1 MLFHRRKY
9 KKNDLLSII
18 GLGGISIK
26 GLGLKNSSNLI
37 SYAYDNGVN
46 YFDVAPGYGDA
57 QELMGE
63 GLRSYRKNVFLACKT
78 KYRNQ
83 LDSTNDLNNSLKLLK
98 TDYFDL
104 YQLHG
109 MKTYNDYQ
117 NVVSKDGALKTLI
130 EAKEKGKVRYIGFS
144 CHSIEVAKLLI
155 NEELQ
160 LYALDIGEESSIGS
174 LNDIITDLPD
184 GFGSSIFQEDA
195 YLGILVRNDF
205 DNIGELKDQF
215 ELLKS
220 NENTALLLLP
230 IEEIDFQNNDGE
242 FRIYG
247 SFGELFDTENEIINQ
262 SGYENVFDGKLG
274 FKVPGEITKPN
285 INNIVENTIIFEADG
300 VSSKTFELVSSNDRP
315 LNPINIAIA
324 FVVLTAVYFFVRQ
337 SRKTK

>member
-1 MLFHRRKY
+1 MKY
-9 KKNDLLSII
+9 KNKIYLLVAFLVFSACE
-18 GLGGISIK
+18 IK
-26 GLGLKNSSNLI
+26 W
-37 SYAYDNGVN
+37 D
-46 YFDVAPGYGDA
+46 
-57 QELMGE
+57 M
-63 GLRSYRKNVFLACKT
+63 NVEFNENFSG
-78 KYRNQ
+78 KY
-83 LDSTNDLNNSLKLLK
+83 T
-98 TDYFDL
+98 
-104 YQLHG
+104 
-109 MKTYNDYQ
+109 
-117 NVVSKDGALKTLI
+117 I
-130 EAKEKGKVRYIGFS
+130 
-144 CHSIEVAKLLI
+144 KLLI

-230 IEEIDFQNNDGE
+230 IEEIEFQNNDGE

-262 SGYENVFDGKLG
+262 SGYENVFDGNLG

-300 VSSKTFELVSSNDRP
+300 VSSKTFELISINDRP
-315 LNPINIAIA
+315 LYPINIAIA

>member
-1 MLFHRRKY
+1 M
-9 KKNDLLSII
+9 KNKIYLL
-18 GLGGISIK
+18 
-26 GLGLKNSSNLI
+26 
-37 SYAYDNGVN
+37 V
-46 YFDVAPGYGDA
+46 
-57 QELMGE
+57 
-63 GLRSYRKNVFLACKT
+63 VFLVFSACEIKWDMNVEFNENFSG
-78 KYRNQ
+78 KY
-83 LDSTNDLNNSLKLLK
+83 T
-98 TDYFDL
+98 
-104 YQLHG
+104 
-109 MKTYNDYQ
+109 
-117 NVVSKDGALKTLI
+117 I
-130 EAKEKGKVRYIGFS
+130 
-144 CHSIEVAKLLI
+144 KLLI

-285 INNIVENTIIFEADG
+285 ISNIVENTIIFEADG
-300 VSSKTFELVSSNDRP
+300 VSSKTFELISSNDRP

-324 FVVLTAVYFFVRQ
+324 FVVLIAVYFFVRQ

>member
-1 MLFHRRKY
+1 MKY
-9 KKNDLLSII
+9 KNKIYLFVAFLIFSACE
-18 GLGGISIK
+18 IK
-26 GLGLKNSSNLI
+26 W
-37 SYAYDNGVN
+37 D
-46 YFDVAPGYGDA
+46 
-57 QELMGE
+57 M
-63 GLRSYRKNVFLACKT
+63 NVEFNEDFSG
-78 KYRNQ
+78 KY
-83 LDSTNDLNNSLKLLK
+83 T
-98 TDYFDL
+98 
-104 YQLHG
+104 
-109 MKTYNDYQ
+109 
-117 NVVSKDGALKTLI
+117 I
-130 EAKEKGKVRYIGFS
+130 
-144 CHSIEVAKLLI
+144 KLLI

-205 DNIGELKDQF
+205 DNISELKDQF

-247 SFGELFDTENEIINQ
+247 SFGELFDTENEVINQ
-262 SGYENVFDGKLG
+262 SGYENVFNGNLAL
-274 FKVPGEITKPN
+274 KVPGEITKPN
-285 INNIVENTIIFEADG
+285 ISNIVENTIIFEADG
-300 VSSKTFELVSSNDRP
+300 VSSKTFELISSNERP
-315 LNPINIAIA
+315 LNPINIAVT

>member
-1 MLFHRRKY
+1 MKY
-9 KKNDLLSII
+9 KNKIYLLVAFLVFSACE
-18 GLGGISIK
+18 IK
-26 GLGLKNSSNLI
+26 W
-37 SYAYDNGVN
+37 D
-46 YFDVAPGYGDA
+46 
-57 QELMGE
+57 M
-63 GLRSYRKNVFLACKT
+63 NVEFNENFSG
-78 KYRNQ
+78 KY
-83 LDSTNDLNNSLKLLK
+83 T
-98 TDYFDL
+98 
-104 YQLHG
+104 
-109 MKTYNDYQ
+109 
-117 NVVSKDGALKTLI
+117 I
-130 EAKEKGKVRYIGFS
+130 
-144 CHSIEVAKLLI
+144 KLLI

-205 DNIGELKDQF
+205 DNIDELKDQF

-300 VSSKTFELVSSNDRP
+300 VSSKTFELISSNDRP
-315 LNPINIAIA
+315 LNPINIVIA

>member
-1 MLFHRRKY
+1 MKY
-9 KKNDLLSII
+9 KNKIYLLVAFLVFSACE
-18 GLGGISIK
+18 IK
-26 GLGLKNSSNLI
+26 W
-37 SYAYDNGVN
+37 D
-46 YFDVAPGYGDA
+46 
-57 QELMGE
+57 M
-63 GLRSYRKNVFLACKT
+63 NVEFNENFSG
-78 KYRNQ
+78 KY
-83 LDSTNDLNNSLKLLK
+83 T
-98 TDYFDL
+98 
-104 YQLHG
+104 
-109 MKTYNDYQ
+109 
-117 NVVSKDGALKTLI
+117 I
-130 EAKEKGKVRYIGFS
+130 
-144 CHSIEVAKLLI
+144 KLLI

-285 INNIVENTIIFEADG
+285 ISNIVENTIIFEADG
-300 VSSKTFELVSSNDRP
+300 VSSKTFELISSNDRP

-324 FVVLTAVYFFVRQ
+324 FVVLIAVYFFVRQ

>member
-1 MLFHRRKY
+1 MKY
-9 KKNDLLSII
+9 KNKIYLLVAFLVFSACE
-18 GLGGISIK
+18 IK
-26 GLGLKNSSNLI
+26 W
-37 SYAYDNGVN
+37 D
-46 YFDVAPGYGDA
+46 
-57 QELMGE
+57 M
-63 GLRSYRKNVFLACKT
+63 NVEFNENFSG
-78 KYRNQ
+78 KY
-83 LDSTNDLNNSLKLLK
+83 T
-98 TDYFDL
+98 
-104 YQLHG
+104 
-109 MKTYNDYQ
+109 
-117 NVVSKDGALKTLI
+117 I
-130 EAKEKGKVRYIGFS
+130 
-144 CHSIEVAKLLI
+144 KLLI

-205 DNIGELKDQF
+205 DNIDELKDQF

-300 VSSKTFELVSSNDRP
+300 VSSKTFELISINDRP
-315 LNPINIAIA
+315 LNPINIVIA

>member
-1 MLFHRRKY
+1 MCIRDR
-9 KKNDLLSII
+9 
-18 GLGGISIK
+18 
-26 GLGLKNSSNLI
+26 
-37 SYAYDNGVN
+37 
-46 YFDVAPGYGDA
+46 
-57 QELMGE
+57 
-63 GLRSYRKNVFLACKT
+63 
-78 KYRNQ
+78 
-83 LDSTNDLNNSLKLLK
+83 
-98 TDYFDL
+98 
-104 YQLHG
+104 
-109 MKTYNDYQ
+109 
-117 NVVSKDGALKTLI
+117 
-130 EAKEKGKVRYIGFS
+130 
-144 CHSIEVAKLLI
+144 I

-205 DNIGELKDQF
+205 DNVGELKDQF

-285 INNIVENTIIFEADG
+285 ISNIVENTIIFEADG
-300 VSSKTFELVSSNDRP
+300 VSSKTFELISINDRP
-315 LNPINIAIA
+315 LNPINIVIA

>member
-1 MLFHRRKY
+1 MKY
-9 KKNDLLSII
+9 KNKIYLLLAFLVFSACE
-18 GLGGISIK
+18 IK
-26 GLGLKNSSNLI
+26 W
-37 SYAYDNGVN
+37 
-46 YFDVAPGYGDA
+46 
-57 QELMGE
+57 
-63 GLRSYRKNVFLACKT
+63 
-78 KYRNQ
+78 
-83 LDSTNDLNNSLKLLK
+83 DLNVEFNENFS
-98 TDYFDL
+98 
-104 YQLHG
+104 
-109 MKTYNDYQ
+109 
-117 NVVSKDGALKTLI
+117 
-130 EAKEKGKVRYIGFS
+130 GKYTI
-144 CHSIEVAKLLI
+144 KLLI

-300 VSSKTFELVSSNDRP
+300 VSSKTFELISINDRP
-315 LNPINIAIA
+315 LNPINIVIA

>member
-1 MLFHRRKY
+1 MKY
-9 KKNDLLSII
+9 KNKIYLLVAFLVFSACE
-18 GLGGISIK
+18 IK
-26 GLGLKNSSNLI
+26 WDMNLEFNENF
-37 SYAYDNGVN
+37 SG
-46 YFDVAPGYGDA
+46 
-57 QELMGE
+57 
-63 GLRSYRKNVFLACKT
+63 
-78 KYRNQ
+78 KY
-83 LDSTNDLNNSLKLLK
+83 T
-98 TDYFDL
+98 
-104 YQLHG
+104 
-109 MKTYNDYQ
+109 
-117 NVVSKDGALKTLI
+117 I
-130 EAKEKGKVRYIGFS
+130 
-144 CHSIEVAKLLI
+144 KLLI
-155 NEELQ
+155 DEELQ

-205 DNIGELKDQF
+205 DNIDDLKDQF

-300 VSSKTFELVSSNDRP
+300 VSSKTFELISSNDRP
-315 LNPINIAIA
+315 LNPINIVIA

-337 SRKTK
+337 SRKTN

>member
-1 MLFHRRKY
+1 MKY
-9 KKNDLLSII
+9 KNKIYLLVAFLIFSACE
-18 GLGGISIK
+18 IK
-26 GLGLKNSSNLI
+26 W
-37 SYAYDNGVN
+37 D
-46 YFDVAPGYGDA
+46 
-57 QELMGE
+57 M
-63 GLRSYRKNVFLACKT
+63 NVEFNEDFSG
-78 KYRNQ
+78 KY
-83 LDSTNDLNNSLKLLK
+83 T
-98 TDYFDL
+98 
-104 YQLHG
+104 
-109 MKTYNDYQ
+109 
-117 NVVSKDGALKTLI
+117 I
-130 EAKEKGKVRYIGFS
+130 
-144 CHSIEVAKLLI
+144 KLLI

-160 LYALDIGEESSIGS
+160 LYALEIGEETSIGS
-174 LNDIITDLPD
+174 LNDITSDLPE
-184 GFGSSIFQEDA
+184 GFGSSIFQEDD

-274 FKVPGEITKPN
+274 FKVPGKITKPN
-285 INNIVENTIIFEADG
+285 ISNIVENTIIFKADG
-300 VSSKTFELVSSNDRP
+300 VSSKTFELISSNDRP
-315 LNPINIAIA
+315 LNPINIAIV

>member
-1 MLFHRRKY
+1 MKY
-9 KKNDLLSII
+9 KYKIYLLVAFLVFSACE
-18 GLGGISIK
+18 IK
-26 GLGLKNSSNLI
+26 W
-37 SYAYDNGVN
+37 D
-46 YFDVAPGYGDA
+46 
-57 QELMGE
+57 M
-63 GLRSYRKNVFLACKT
+63 NVEFNENFSG
-78 KYRNQ
+78 KY
-83 LDSTNDLNNSLKLLK
+83 T
-98 TDYFDL
+98 
-104 YQLHG
+104 
-109 MKTYNDYQ
+109 
-117 NVVSKDGALKTLI
+117 I
-130 EAKEKGKVRYIGFS
+130 
-144 CHSIEVAKLLI
+144 KLLI

-205 DNIGELKDQF
+205 DNIDELKDQF

-300 VSSKTFELVSSNDRP
+300 VSSKTFELISSNDRP
-315 LNPINIAIA
+315 LNPINIVIA

>member
-1 MLFHRRKY
+1 MNVEFNENFSGKY
-9 KKNDLLSII
+9 TI
-18 GLGGISIK
+18 
-26 GLGLKNSSNLI
+26 
-37 SYAYDNGVN
+37 
-46 YFDVAPGYGDA
+46 
-57 QELMGE
+57 
-63 GLRSYRKNVFLACKT
+63 
-78 KYRNQ
+78 
-83 LDSTNDLNNSLKLLK
+83 
-98 TDYFDL
+98 
-104 YQLHG
+104 
-109 MKTYNDYQ
+109 
-117 NVVSKDGALKTLI
+117 
-130 EAKEKGKVRYIGFS
+130 
-144 CHSIEVAKLLI
+144 KLLI

-205 DNIGELKDQF
+205 DNIDELKDQF

-300 VSSKTFELVSSNDRP
+300 VSSKTFELISINDRP

-324 FVVLTAVYFFVRQ
+324 FVALTAVYFFVRQ

>member
-1 MLFHRRKY
+1 MKY
-9 KKNDLLSII
+9 KNKIYLLLAFLIFSACE
-18 GLGGISIK
+18 IK
-26 GLGLKNSSNLI
+26 W
-37 SYAYDNGVN
+37 D
-46 YFDVAPGYGDA
+46 
-57 QELMGE
+57 M
-63 GLRSYRKNVFLACKT
+63 NVEFNEDFSG
-78 KYRNQ
+78 KY
-83 LDSTNDLNNSLKLLK
+83 T
-98 TDYFDL
+98 
-104 YQLHG
+104 
-109 MKTYNDYQ
+109 
-117 NVVSKDGALKTLI
+117 I
-130 EAKEKGKVRYIGFS
+130 
-144 CHSIEVAKLLI
+144 KLLI

-160 LYALDIGEESSIGS
+160 LYALEIGEETSIGS
-174 LNDIITDLPD
+174 LNDITSDLPE
-184 GFGSSIFQEDA
+184 GFGSSIFQEDD

-247 SFGELFDTENEIINQ
+247 SFGELFDTENEIISQ

-285 INNIVENTIIFEADG
+285 ISNIVENTIIFEADG
-300 VSSKTFELVSSNDRP
+300 VSSKTFELISSNNRS

-324 FVVLTAVYFFVRQ
+324 FVVLTVVYFFVRQ

>member
-1 MLFHRRKY
+1 MKY
-9 KKNDLLSII
+9 KNKIYLLVAFLVFSACE
-18 GLGGISIK
+18 IK
-26 GLGLKNSSNLI
+26 W
-37 SYAYDNGVN
+37 D
-46 YFDVAPGYGDA
+46 
-57 QELMGE
+57 M
-63 GLRSYRKNVFLACKT
+63 
-78 KYRNQ
+78 
-83 LDSTNDLNNSLKLLK
+83 
-98 TDYFDL
+98 
-104 YQLHG
+104 
-109 MKTYNDYQ
+109 
-117 NVVSKDGALKTLI
+117 NVVFNEDFS
-130 EAKEKGKVRYIGFS
+130 GKY
-144 CHSIEVAKLLI
+144 SIKLLI

-300 VSSKTFELVSSNDRP
+300 VSSKTFELISINDRP
-315 LNPINIAIA
+315 LNPINIVIA

>member
-1 MLFHRRKY
+1 MKFKNKIYLLIAFLVFSACEIKWDMNVEFNEDFSGKY
-9 KKNDLLSII
+9 TI
-18 GLGGISIK
+18 
-26 GLGLKNSSNLI
+26 
-37 SYAYDNGVN
+37 
-46 YFDVAPGYGDA
+46 
-57 QELMGE
+57 
-63 GLRSYRKNVFLACKT
+63 
-78 KYRNQ
+78 
-83 LDSTNDLNNSLKLLK
+83 
-98 TDYFDL
+98 
-104 YQLHG
+104 
-109 MKTYNDYQ
+109 
-117 NVVSKDGALKTLI
+117 
-130 EAKEKGKVRYIGFS
+130 
-144 CHSIEVAKLLI
+144 KLLI

-205 DNIGELKDQF
+205 DNISELKNQF

-285 INNIVENTIIFEADG
+285 ISNIVENTIIFEADG
-300 VSSKTFELVSSNDRP
+300 VSSKTFELISINDRP
-315 LNPINIAIA
+315 LNPINIVIA
-324 FVVLTAVYFFVRQ
+324 FIVLTAVYFFVRQ

>member
-1 MLFHRRKY
+1 MKY
-9 KKNDLLSII
+9 KNKIYLLVAFLVFSACEIKWDMNVEFNENFSGKYSI
-18 GLGGISIK
+18 
-26 GLGLKNSSNLI
+26 
-37 SYAYDNGVN
+37 
-46 YFDVAPGYGDA
+46 
-57 QELMGE
+57 
-63 GLRSYRKNVFLACKT
+63 
-78 KYRNQ
+78 
-83 LDSTNDLNNSLKLLK
+83 
-98 TDYFDL
+98 
-104 YQLHG
+104 
-109 MKTYNDYQ
+109 
-117 NVVSKDGALKTLI
+117 
-130 EAKEKGKVRYIGFS
+130 
-144 CHSIEVAKLLI
+144 KLLI

-205 DNIGELKDQF
+205 DSIGELKDQF

-274 FKVPGEITKPN
+274 FKVPGEITKPK
-285 INNIVENTIIFEADG
+285 ISSIVENTIIFEADG
-300 VSSKTFELVSSNDRP
+300 FSSKTFEH
-315 LNPINIAIA
+315 
-324 FVVLTAVYFFVRQ
+324 
-337 SRKTK
+337 

>member
-1 MLFHRRKY
+1 MKY
-9 KKNDLLSII
+9 KNKIYLLVAFLVFSACE
-18 GLGGISIK
+18 IK
-26 GLGLKNSSNLI
+26 W
-37 SYAYDNGVN
+37 D
-46 YFDVAPGYGDA
+46 
-57 QELMGE
+57 M
-63 GLRSYRKNVFLACKT
+63 NVEFNENFSG
-78 KYRNQ
+78 KY
-83 LDSTNDLNNSLKLLK
+83 T
-98 TDYFDL
+98 
-104 YQLHG
+104 
-109 MKTYNDYQ
+109 
-117 NVVSKDGALKTLI
+117 I
-130 EAKEKGKVRYIGFS
+130 
-144 CHSIEVAKLLI
+144 KLLI

-205 DNIGELKDQF
+205 DNIDELKDQF

-230 IEEIDFQNNDGE
+230 IEDIDFQNNDGE

-285 INNIVENTIIFEADG
+285 ISNIVENTIIFEADG
-300 VSSKTFELVSSNDRP
+300 VSSKTFELISSNDRP
-315 LNPINIAIA
+315 LYPRNIAIA
-324 FVVLTAVYFFVRQ
+324 FVLLTAVYFFVRQ
-337 SRKTK
+337 SRKIK

>member
-1 MLFHRRKY
+1 MKY
-9 KKNDLLSII
+9 KNKIYLLIAFLVFSACE
-18 GLGGISIK
+18 IK
-26 GLGLKNSSNLI
+26 W
-37 SYAYDNGVN
+37 D
-46 YFDVAPGYGDA
+46 
-57 QELMGE
+57 M
-63 GLRSYRKNVFLACKT
+63 NVEFNEDFSG
-78 KYRNQ
+78 KY
-83 LDSTNDLNNSLKLLK
+83 T
-98 TDYFDL
+98 
-104 YQLHG
+104 
-109 MKTYNDYQ
+109 
-117 NVVSKDGALKTLI
+117 I
-130 EAKEKGKVRYIGFS
+130 
-144 CHSIEVAKLLI
+144 KLLI

-300 VSSKTFELVSSNDRP
+300 VSSKTFELISINDRP
-315 LNPINIAIA
+315 LNPINNAIA

-337 SRKTK
+337 LRKTK

>member
-1 MLFHRRKY
+1 MKY
-9 KKNDLLSII
+9 KNKIYLLVAFLVFSACE
-18 GLGGISIK
+18 IK
-26 GLGLKNSSNLI
+26 W
-37 SYAYDNGVN
+37 D
-46 YFDVAPGYGDA
+46 
-57 QELMGE
+57 M
-63 GLRSYRKNVFLACKT
+63 NVEFNEDFSG
-78 KYRNQ
+78 KY
-83 LDSTNDLNNSLKLLK
+83 T
-98 TDYFDL
+98 
-104 YQLHG
+104 
-109 MKTYNDYQ
+109 
-117 NVVSKDGALKTLI
+117 I
-130 EAKEKGKVRYIGFS
+130 
-144 CHSIEVAKLLI
+144 KLLI

-205 DNIGELKDQF
+205 DNISELNDQF

-242 FRIYG
+242 FKIYG

-285 INNIVENTIIFEADG
+285 ISNIVENTIIFEADG
-300 VSSKTFELVSSNDRP
+300 VSSKTFELISSTERP
-315 LNPINIAIA
+315 LNPINMSIA

-337 SRKTK
+337 SRKIK

>member
-1 MLFHRRKY
+1 MKY
-9 KKNDLLSII
+9 KNKIYLLLAFLIFSACE
-18 GLGGISIK
+18 IK
-26 GLGLKNSSNLI
+26 W
-37 SYAYDNGVN
+37 D
-46 YFDVAPGYGDA
+46 
-57 QELMGE
+57 M
-63 GLRSYRKNVFLACKT
+63 NVEFYEDFSG
-78 KYRNQ
+78 KY
-83 LDSTNDLNNSLKLLK
+83 T
-98 TDYFDL
+98 
-104 YQLHG
+104 
-109 MKTYNDYQ
+109 
-117 NVVSKDGALKTLI
+117 I
-130 EAKEKGKVRYIGFS
+130 
-144 CHSIEVAKLLI
+144 KLLI

-160 LYALDIGEESSIGS
+160 LYALEIGEETSIGS
-174 LNDIITDLPD
+174 LNDITSDLPE
-184 GFGSSIFQEDA
+184 GFGSSIFQEDD

-274 FKVPGEITKPN
+274 FKVPGKITKPN
-285 INNIVENTIIFEADG
+285 ISNIVENTIIFKADG
-300 VSSKTFELVSSNDRP
+300 VSSKTFELISSNNRP

-324 FVVLTAVYFFVRQ
+324 FVVLIAVYFFVRQ

>member
-1 MLFHRRKY
+1 MKY
-9 KKNDLLSII
+9 KNKIYLLVAFLVFSACE
-18 GLGGISIK
+18 IK
-26 GLGLKNSSNLI
+26 W
-37 SYAYDNGVN
+37 D
-46 YFDVAPGYGDA
+46 
-57 QELMGE
+57 M
-63 GLRSYRKNVFLACKT
+63 NVEFNENFSG
-78 KYRNQ
+78 KY
-83 LDSTNDLNNSLKLLK
+83 T
-98 TDYFDL
+98 
-104 YQLHG
+104 
-109 MKTYNDYQ
+109 
-117 NVVSKDGALKTLI
+117 I
-130 EAKEKGKVRYIGFS
+130 
-144 CHSIEVAKLLI
+144 KLLI

-205 DNIGELKDQF
+205 DNIDELKDQF

-300 VSSKTFELVSSNDRP
+300 VTSKTFELIS
-315 LNPINIAIA
+315 IIG
-324 FVVLTAVYFFVRQ
+324 TKTYFKVF
-337 SRKTK
+337 KNFFC

>member
-1 MLFHRRKY
+1 MKY
-9 KKNDLLSII
+9 KNKIYLLVAFLVFSACE
-18 GLGGISIK
+18 IK
-26 GLGLKNSSNLI
+26 W
-37 SYAYDNGVN
+37 D
-46 YFDVAPGYGDA
+46 
-57 QELMGE
+57 M
-63 GLRSYRKNVFLACKT
+63 NVEFNENFSG
-78 KYRNQ
+78 KY
-83 LDSTNDLNNSLKLLK
+83 T
-98 TDYFDL
+98 
-104 YQLHG
+104 
-109 MKTYNDYQ
+109 
-117 NVVSKDGALKTLI
+117 I
-130 EAKEKGKVRYIGFS
+130 
-144 CHSIEVAKLLI
+144 KLLI

-184 GFGSSIFQEDA
+184 GFGSSIFQEDE

-205 DNIGELKDQF
+205 ENISELKDQF

-300 VSSKTFELVSSNDRP
+300 VSSKTFELISSNERP
-315 LNPINIAIA
+315 LNTINIAIA
-324 FVVLTAVYFFVRQ
+324 FVLLTAVYFFVRQ

>member
-1 MLFHRRKY
+1 MKY
-9 KKNDLLSII
+9 KNKIYLLLAFLVFSACEIKWDMNVEFNKNFS
-18 GLGGISIK
+18 G
-26 GLGLKNSSNLI
+26 
-37 SYAYDNGVN
+37 
-46 YFDVAPGYGDA
+46 
-57 QELMGE
+57 
-63 GLRSYRKNVFLACKT
+63 
-78 KYRNQ
+78 KY
-83 LDSTNDLNNSLKLLK
+83 T
-98 TDYFDL
+98 
-104 YQLHG
+104 
-109 MKTYNDYQ
+109 
-117 NVVSKDGALKTLI
+117 I
-130 EAKEKGKVRYIGFS
+130 
-144 CHSIEVAKLLI
+144 KLLI

-285 INNIVENTIIFEADG
+285 ISNIVENTIIFEADG
-300 VSSKTFELVSSNDRP
+300 VSSKTFELISINDRP
-315 LNPINIAIA
+315 LNPINIVIA

>member
-1 MLFHRRKY
+1 MKY
-9 KKNDLLSII
+9 KNKIYLLLAFLVFSACE
-18 GLGGISIK
+18 IK
-26 GLGLKNSSNLI
+26 W
-37 SYAYDNGVN
+37 D
-46 YFDVAPGYGDA
+46 
-57 QELMGE
+57 M
-63 GLRSYRKNVFLACKT
+63 NVEFNENFSG
-78 KYRNQ
+78 KY
-83 LDSTNDLNNSLKLLK
+83 T
-98 TDYFDL
+98 
-104 YQLHG
+104 
-109 MKTYNDYQ
+109 
-117 NVVSKDGALKTLI
+117 I
-130 EAKEKGKVRYIGFS
+130 
-144 CHSIEVAKLLI
+144 KLLI

-285 INNIVENTIIFEADG
+285 ISNIVENTIIFEADG
-300 VSSKTFELVSSNDRP
+300 VSSKTFELISINDRP
-315 LNPINIAIA
+315 LNPINIVI
-324 FVVLTAVYFFVRQ
+324 VYWI
-337 SRKTK
+337 

>member
-1 MLFHRRKY
+1 MKY
-9 KKNDLLSII
+9 KNKIYLLVAFLVFSACE
-18 GLGGISIK
+18 IK
-26 GLGLKNSSNLI
+26 W
-37 SYAYDNGVN
+37 D
-46 YFDVAPGYGDA
+46 
-57 QELMGE
+57 M
-63 GLRSYRKNVFLACKT
+63 NVEFNENFSG
-78 KYRNQ
+78 KY
-83 LDSTNDLNNSLKLLK
+83 T
-98 TDYFDL
+98 
-104 YQLHG
+104 
-109 MKTYNDYQ
+109 
-117 NVVSKDGALKTLI
+117 I
-130 EAKEKGKVRYIGFS
+130 
-144 CHSIEVAKLLI
+144 KLLI

-285 INNIVENTIIFEADG
+285 ISNIVENTIIFEADG
-300 VSSKTFELVSSNDRP
+300 VSSKTFELISINDRP
-315 LNPINIAIA
+315 LNPINIVIA
-324 FVVLTAVYFFVRQ
+324 FIVLTAVYFFVRQ

>member
-1 MLFHRRKY
+1 MKY
-9 KKNDLLSII
+9 KNKIYLLVAFLVFSACE
-18 GLGGISIK
+18 IK
-26 GLGLKNSSNLI
+26 W
-37 SYAYDNGVN
+37 D
-46 YFDVAPGYGDA
+46 
-57 QELMGE
+57 M
-63 GLRSYRKNVFLACKT
+63 NVEFNENFSG
-78 KYRNQ
+78 KY
-83 LDSTNDLNNSLKLLK
+83 T
-98 TDYFDL
+98 
-104 YQLHG
+104 
-109 MKTYNDYQ
+109 
-117 NVVSKDGALKTLI
+117 I
-130 EAKEKGKVRYIGFS
+130 
-144 CHSIEVAKLLI
+144 KLLI

-205 DNIGELKDQF
+205 DNIDDLKDQF

-300 VSSKTFELVSSNDRP
+300 VSSKTFELISSNDRP
-315 LNPINIAIA
+315 LNPINIVIA
-324 FVVLTAVYFFVRQ
+324 FVVLTVVYFFVRQ

>member
-1 MLFHRRKY
+1 MKY
-9 KKNDLLSII
+9 KNKIYLLVAFLVFSACE
-18 GLGGISIK
+18 IK
-26 GLGLKNSSNLI
+26 W
-37 SYAYDNGVN
+37 D
-46 YFDVAPGYGDA
+46 
-57 QELMGE
+57 M
-63 GLRSYRKNVFLACKT
+63 NVEFNENFSG
-78 KYRNQ
+78 KY
-83 LDSTNDLNNSLKLLK
+83 T
-98 TDYFDL
+98 
-104 YQLHG
+104 
-109 MKTYNDYQ
+109 
-117 NVVSKDGALKTLI
+117 I
-130 EAKEKGKVRYIGFS
+130 
-144 CHSIEVAKLLI
+144 KLLI

-205 DNIGELKDQF
+205 DNIDELKDQF

-300 VSSKTFELVSSNDRP
+300 VSSKTFELISSNDRP
-315 LNPINIAIA
+315 INPINIAIA
-324 FVVLTAVYFFVRQ
+324 VVGVTAVYFFVRQ

>member
-1 MLFHRRKY
+1 MKY
-9 KKNDLLSII
+9 KNKIYLLLAFLVFSACE
-18 GLGGISIK
+18 IK
-26 GLGLKNSSNLI
+26 W
-37 SYAYDNGVN
+37 D
-46 YFDVAPGYGDA
+46 
-57 QELMGE
+57 M
-63 GLRSYRKNVFLACKT
+63 NVEFNENFSG
-78 KYRNQ
+78 KY
-83 LDSTNDLNNSLKLLK
+83 T
-98 TDYFDL
+98 
-104 YQLHG
+104 
-109 MKTYNDYQ
+109 
-117 NVVSKDGALKTLI
+117 I
-130 EAKEKGKVRYIGFS
+130 
-144 CHSIEVAKLLI
+144 KLLI

-300 VSSKTFELVSSNDRP
+300 VSSKTFELISINDRP
-315 LNPINIAIA
+315 LNPINIVIA

>member
-1 MLFHRRKY
+1 MKY
-9 KKNDLLSII
+9 KNKIYLLLAFLVFSACE
-18 GLGGISIK
+18 IK
-26 GLGLKNSSNLI
+26 W
-37 SYAYDNGVN
+37 D
-46 YFDVAPGYGDA
+46 
-57 QELMGE
+57 M
-63 GLRSYRKNVFLACKT
+63 NVEFNENFSG
-78 KYRNQ
+78 KY
-83 LDSTNDLNNSLKLLK
+83 T
-98 TDYFDL
+98 
-104 YQLHG
+104 
-109 MKTYNDYQ
+109 
-117 NVVSKDGALKTLI
+117 I
-130 EAKEKGKVRYIGFS
+130 
-144 CHSIEVAKLLI
+144 KLLI

-274 FKVPGEITKPN
+274 LKVPGEITKPN
-285 INNIVENTIIFEADG
+285 ISNIVENTIIFEADG
-300 VSSKTFELVSSNDRP
+300 VSSKTFELISINDRP
-315 LNPINIAIA
+315 LNPINIVIA